1 MRRSSRAL
9 MGAVALGLTA
19 CATGQGSGPDLSE
32 YSGEGTT
39 VRQARAD
46 LNADGRDEV
55 IVHVEGRDVCGSGG
69 CLTLIFTPD
78 DAGYRQIMRATVSRT
93 PIGIAATRTGG
104 WSDVVVGVGGGGLVD
119 GRVVMSWDGAGYPS
133 NPTVEPAR
141 PAPAGLAET
150 IVIPA
155 E

>member
-1 MRRSSRAL
+1 MRLSSRAL

-19 CATGQGSGPDLSE
+19 CATGPGAGPDLTA

-39 VRQARAD
+39 FRQARAD

-69 CLTLIFTPD
+69 CLTLIFTPEGAD
-78 DAGYRQIMRATVSRT
+78 YRQIMRATVSRA

-104 WSDVVVGVGGGGLVD
+104 WSDVVVGVGGGGLAD
-119 GRVVMSWDGAGYPS
+119 GRAVLSWDGAGYPS
-133 NPTVEPAR
+133 NPTVAPAR
-141 PAPAGLAET
+141 PAPAGLTET
-150 IVIPA
+150 IVIVA